1 MRILLAAFK
10 QETATFNPARSTRE
24 HFEIVR
30 GKDLLAL
37 GDTRSE
43 LGGALTRLAE
53 AGVEVVPTYAAW
65 AVSGGPVDDGEL
77 DALID
82 EARQTLDRDTRLELT
97 SAAQE
102 TWMNDAPW
110 IVVAYPRTFEA
121 MAPNIEGWV
130 PHPDDHERWY
140 DLRLEQ

>member
-24 HFEIVR
+24 HFKMVR

-37 GDTRSE
+37 SDTRSE

-82 EARQTLDRDTRLELT
+82 EMLASIQANRDVDGAL
-97 SAAQE
+97 
-102 TWMNDAPW
+102 
-110 IVVAYPRTFEA
+110 IVFHGA
-121 MAPNIEGWV
+121 MAGVTEMDPEGRV
-130 PHPDDHERWY
+130 LAPQAAHAA
-140 DLRLEQ
+140 